1 MATLFWVP
9 SMSFFSSSLLP
20 FLIAPG
26 SYTGAAE
33 GEGTRTGV
41 QMGEGGRREEEP
53 HSRTIR
59 AEWRNQV
66 SFLEGDSETG
76 LGVGGETQLGRG
88 KWGNDLMM
96 APRWQER

>member
-1 MATLFWVP
+1 MATLFGVP
-9 SMSFFSSSLLP
+9 SMSFLSSSLLP

-26 SYTGAAE
+26 SYTEATE

-41 QMGEGGRREEEP
+41 QMGEGGGGRR
-53 HSRTIR
+53 SRTQGAIR

-66 SFLEGDSETG
+66 SFLEGDSEPG
-76 LGVGGETQLGRG
+76 LGVGGETQFGRG

-96 APRWQER
+96 APRW